1 MKVLLVDD
9 NLTITKALSKSL
21 KREDNKVETAENGEE
36 AITKYEKFKPDV
48 TILDISMPNMDGFEA
63 LTKILQMDNDAT
75 VIMAS
80 AAGSSEQIAKCMRKG
95 ALGFIEKPYNYKELI
110 STIKKLVRSET
121 ENDRIF
127 SFYSRIATKMES
139 SLRKITNDSLS
150 VTLKKVDFGLEKQI
164 HLPDDSVGIITK
176 VDGDRNG
183 TIASI
188 LNKQFLHDVIELQNE
203 SLKSEEESAF
213 IYELFN
219 VLHHNLVNEFENYS
233 GLKLTIEPP
242 RFFDEEKDSSVT
254 TREFIKIGFD
264 ISWKDSQTGL
274 ELYQCLN

>member
-9 NLTITKALSKSL
+9 NPSITKPLSKSL

-36 AITKYEKFKPDV
+36 AIKKYEKFKPDV
-48 TILDISMPNMDGFEA
+48 TILDISMPKMDGFEA
-63 LTKILQMDNDAT
+63 LTKILQMDNDAA

-80 AAGSSEQIAKCMRKG
+80 AAGSSEQVANCMRKG
-95 ALGFIEKPYNYKELI
+95 ALGFIEKPYSYKELI
-110 STIKKLVRSET
+110 STIKKLVNSKT

-127 SFYSRIATKMES
+127 SFYSHIASKMES

-164 HLPDDSVGIITK
+164 HLPDDSVGIISQ
-176 VDGDRNG
+176 VNGERDGII
-183 TIASI
+183 TSI
-188 LNKQFLHDVIELQNE
+188 LNKQFLHDIIELQNE
-203 SLKSEEESAF
+203 SLKSEESAF

-264 ISWKDSQTGL
+264 ISWKNSQTGL